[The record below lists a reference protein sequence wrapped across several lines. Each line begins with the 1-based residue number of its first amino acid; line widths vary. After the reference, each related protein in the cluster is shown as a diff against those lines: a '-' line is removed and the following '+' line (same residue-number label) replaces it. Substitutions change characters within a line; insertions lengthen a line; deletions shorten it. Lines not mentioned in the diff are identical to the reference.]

1 MTDALRAVGSLDVLA
16 TRPGAGTPKEYH
28 FPPFERASLPRG
40 LTVITAHLAGR
51 PLLMAQL
58 TIEGGAGNER
68 RDVAGV
74 THLMAR
80 ALSEGT
86 RHRDGN
92 EFIDAAERL
101 GAELHAEAGWETTNA
116 AVEVPRSRFGDALA
130 LRAELVLE
138 PASPA
143 RVVERLREERLYD
156 LLQARADPRR
166 RVERAYAETVFDP
179 ASPFSRPAAG
189 IEETVAWVDRDTIV
203 DRHSALL
210 DPARA
215 TLIVAGDLQGIDV
228 PRLAEERFAAWE
240 RHSAARGRTDLH
252 SAANPDGPRVVLVD
266 RPGAPQSEVRVG
278 HIGLPR
284 RTPQFHAVAVMS
296 AILGGLFNSRL
307 QRLLR
312 EERGYTYGI
321 HAGFEFRRAAGPFS
335 VRTAVQTEVTKP
347 AIADILAELERIRQ
361 DAPSEQEVREARDY
375 LVGVFPLRFE
385 SSAQVVAAIAG
396 LVAFGL
402 PDDEY
407 DRYRPAVSAI
417 QPAEAFGV
425 AQAHVRPADASIV
438 IVGDADRLASELD
451 EVAGDRPLV
460 VLREPLEVP
469 ESPEDVVEA
478 AEEAEEAAEAAEDAA
493 EAAQRAEA

>member
-1 MTDALRAVGSLDVLA
+1 MTDALRAVGSLDILA
-16 TRPGAGTPKEYH
+16 TRPGAGAPREYR
-28 FPPFERASLPRG
+28 FPPFERVRLPTG
-40 LTVITAHLAGR
+40 LTVITAHLSGR

-58 TIEGGAGNER
+58 TIEGGAGNEQR
-68 RDVAGV
+68 ELAGV

-86 RHRDGN
+86 QRRDGN

-116 AVEVPRSRFGDALA
+116 AVEVPRSRFPGALT
-130 LRAELVLE
+130 LLAEMILE
-138 PASPA
+138 PAFPE
-143 RVVERLREERLYD
+143 REVERLREERLYD

-166 RVERAYAETVFDP
+166 RVERAYSETVFDS

-189 IEETVAWVDRDTIV
+189 VEETVAQVDRDTIMQ
-203 DRHSALL
+203 RHSALL
-210 DPARA
+210 DPGRA
-215 TLIVAGDLQGIDV
+215 TLIVAGDIRGIDV
-228 PRLAEERFAAWE
+228 AGLAEDRFSGWE

-284 RTPQFHAVAVMS
+284 RTPEFHAVAVMS

-347 AIADILAELERIRQ
+347 AIVDILGELERIRE
-361 DAPSEQEVREARDY
+361 DPPSEQEVREARDY

-417 QPAEAFGV
+417 QPADAFAV
-425 AQAHVRPADASIV
+425 AQAHVRPAEASIV
-438 IVGDADRLASELD
+438 IVGDADRLASELED
-451 EVAGDRPLV
+451 VAGERPLI

-469 ESPEDVVEA
+469 ESPEDVVAAAEE
-478 AEEAEEAAEAAEDAA
+478 AEEAEEAAED
-493 EAAQRAEA
+493 AAQRAEA